1 MRKIFWWVL
10 WLIIGGIAFAVGLN
24 RLIDALIHSKKD
36 RIVPKLIGINIA
48 DSLDVLSSI
57 NLYLKKGGEEFNS
70 DVPAG
75 LIISQSPVAGSVIK
89 EGKAVNV
96 VVSVGGEVIFVPD
109 LANQTVRSGQ
119 LILRKNGLDLG
130 EQDEKYSTV
139 IEKGKII
146 SQNPNPRTSLAKN
159 GLVNIVVSL
168 GTPPEG
174 VLLMP
179 DFLGKNITEA
189 ESWAQQFGVQIKNV
203 NSVKDPAIVENTVVK
218 QMPES
223 DIVLGENK
231 TAEFWIAVRNTEQT
245 QK

>member
-1 MRKIFWWVL
+1 MRKIFQWIL
-10 WLIIGGIAFAVGLN
+10 WFLISGLVFVVGMN
-24 RLIDALIHSKKD
+24 RLIDALIHSKRD
-36 RIVPKLIGINIA
+36 RIVPNLIGINIA
-48 DSLDVLSSI
+48 DSLDVLSSL

-70 DVPAG
+70 NVPAG
-75 LIISQSPVAGSVIK
+75 LIISQSPDAGSIIK

-109 LANQTVRSGQ
+109 LTNQTVRSVQ

-139 IEKGKII
+139 VEKGKII
-146 SQNPNPRTSLAKN
+146 SQNPRPRLPITKN

-179 DFLGKNITEA
+179 DFLGKNISEA
-189 ESWAQQFGVQIKNV
+189 ESWAAQNGVQIKNV
-203 NSVKDPAIVENTVVK
+203 NRVKDPAIAENTIVK
-218 QMPES
+218 QMPET
-223 DIVLGENK
+223 DIVLVENK
-231 TAEFWIAVRNTEQT
+231 TAEFWIANKE
-245 QK
+245 

>member
-1 MRKIFWWVL
+1 MRKIFQWVL
-10 WLIIGGIAFAVGLN
+10 WFLIGGIAFVVGMN

-36 RIVPKLIGINIA
+36 RVVPNIIGINIA
-48 DSLDVLSSI
+48 DSLDVLSSM
-57 NLYLKKGGEEFNS
+57 NLYLKKGAEEFNS
-70 DVPAG
+70 NVPAG
-75 LIISQSPVAGSVIK
+75 LIISQSPVAGSIIK

-109 LANQTVRSGQ
+109 LTNQTVRSVQ

-139 IEKGKII
+139 VEKGKII
-146 SQNPNPRTSLAKN
+146 SQNPALRTSIAKN

-179 DFLGKNITEA
+179 DFLGKNIAEA
-189 ESWAQQFGVQIKNV
+189 ENWTNQNGVKIKNI
-203 NSVKDPAIVENTVVK
+203 NKVKDSVILENTVVK

-223 DIVLGENK
+223 DVVLGENK
-231 TAEFWIAVRNTEQT
+231 TAEFWIAVGNTEQT
-245 QK
+245 QN

>member
-1 MRKIFWWVL
+1 MRKIFLWIL
-10 WLIIGGIAFAVGLN
+10 WLIIGGIAFVVGMN

-36 RIVPKLIGINIA
+36 RIVPNLIGINIA
-48 DSLDVLSSI
+48 DSLDVLSSM

-70 DVPAG
+70 NVPSG
-75 LIISQSPVAGSVIK
+75 LIISQSPVAGSIIK

-109 LANQTVRSGQ
+109 LTNQTVRSAQ
-119 LILRKNGLDLG
+119 LILRKNWLDLG

-139 IEKGKII
+139 VEKGKII
-146 SQNPNPRTSLAKN
+146 SQNPASRTSIAKN

-174 VLLMP
+174 ILLMP
-179 DFLGKNITEA
+179 YFLGKNIAEA
-189 ESWAQQFGVQIKNV
+189 ENWANQNGVKIKSINK
-203 NSVKDPAIVENTVVK
+203 VKDSAILENTVVK

-223 DIVLGENK
+223 DVVLGENK
-231 TAEFWIAVRNTEQT
+231 TVEFWIAVGNANHRE
-245 QK
+245 

>member
-1 MRKIFWWVL
+1 MS
-10 WLIIGGIAFAVGLN
+10 IGMN

-36 RIVPKLIGINIA
+36 RVVPNIIGVNIA

-70 DVPAG
+70 NVPAG
-75 LIISQSPVAGSVIK
+75 LIISQSPDAGSIIK

-109 LANQTVRSGQ
+109 LTNQTVRSVQ
-119 LILRKNGLDLG
+119 LVLRKNGLDLG
-130 EQDEKYSTV
+130 EQYEKYSTV
-139 IEKGKII
+139 VERGKII
-146 SQNPNPRTSLAKN
+146 SQNPNPRTSIAKN

-168 GTPPEG
+168 GVPPEG

-189 ESWAQQFGVQIKNV
+189 ENWASQNGVQIKNV
-203 NSVKDPAIVENTVVK
+203 NRVKDPAIAENTVIK
-218 QMPES
+218 QTPET
-223 DIVLGENK
+223 DTVLGENK
-231 TAEFWIAVRNTEQT
+231 TAEFWIAVKE
-245 QK
+245 

>member
-1 MRKIFWWVL
+1 MS
-10 WLIIGGIAFAVGLN
+10 VGMN

-36 RIVPKLIGINIA
+36 RVVPNIIGVNIA

-70 DVPAG
+70 NVPAG
-75 LIISQSPVAGSVIK
+75 LIISQSPDAGSIIK

-109 LANQTVRSGQ
+109 LTNQTVRSVQ
-119 LILRKNGLDLG
+119 LVLRKNGLDLG
-130 EQDEKYSTV
+130 EQYEKYSTV
-139 IEKGKII
+139 VERGKII
-146 SQNPNPRTSLAKN
+146 SQNPNPRTSIAKN

-168 GTPPEG
+168 GVPPEG

-189 ESWAQQFGVQIKNV
+189 ENWASQNGVQIKNV
-203 NSVKDPAIVENTVVK
+203 NRVKDPAIVENTIVK
-218 QMPES
+218 QMPEI
-223 DIVLGENK
+223 DTVLGENK
-231 TAEFWIAVRNTEQT
+231 TAEFWIAVKE
-245 QK
+245 

>member
-1 MRKIFWWVL
+1 
-10 WLIIGGIAFAVGLN
+10 LIIGGIAFVVGMN

-36 RIVPKLIGINIA
+36 RIVPNLIGSNIA
-48 DSLDVLSSI
+48 DSLDVLSSM
-57 NLYLKKGGEEFNS
+57 NLYLKKGAEEFNS

-75 LIISQSPVAGSVIK
+75 IIISQSPPAGSIIK

-109 LANQTVRSGQ
+109 LTNQTVRSAQ

-146 SQNPNPRTSLAKN
+146 SQNPNPRTPIQKN

-179 DFLGKNITEA
+179 DFIGKNITEA
-189 ESWAQQFGVQIKNV
+189 ENWALQNGVQIKNV
-203 NSVKDPAIVENTVVK
+203 NRTKDTAITENTVVK
-218 QMPES
+218 LIPES
-223 DIVLGENK
+223 DEVIEKNK
-231 TAEFWIAVRNTEQT
+231 TAEFWIATKE
-245 QK
+245 

>member
-1 MRKIFWWVL
+1 M
-10 WLIIGGIAFAVGLN
+10 IIGGIAFVVGMN

-36 RIVPKLIGINIA
+36 RIVPNLIGSNIA
-48 DSLDVLSSI
+48 DSLDVLSSM
-57 NLYLKKGGEEFNS
+57 NLYLKKGAEEFNS

-75 LIISQSPVAGSVIK
+75 IIISQSPPAGSIIK

-109 LANQTVRSGQ
+109 LTNQTVRSAQ

-146 SQNPNPRTSLAKN
+146 SQNPNPRTPIQKN

-179 DFLGKNITEA
+179 DFIGKNITEA
-189 ESWAQQFGVQIKNV
+189 ENWALQNGVQIKNV
-203 NSVKDPAIVENTVVK
+203 NRTKDTAITENTVVK
-218 QMPES
+218 QIPES
-223 DIVLGENK
+223 DEVIEKNK
-231 TAEFWIAVRNTEQT
+231 TAEFWIATKE
-245 QK
+245 

>member
-1 MRKIFWWVL
+1 
-10 WLIIGGIAFAVGLN
+10 LIIGGIAFVVGMN

-36 RIVPKLIGINIA
+36 RIVPNLIGSNIA
-48 DSLDVLSSI
+48 DSLDVLSSM
-57 NLYLKKGGEEFNS
+57 NLYLKKGAEEFNS

-75 LIISQSPVAGSVIK
+75 IIISQSPPAGSIIK

-109 LANQTVRSGQ
+109 LTNQTVRSAQ

-146 SQNPNPRTSLAKN
+146 SQNPNPRTPIQKN

-179 DFLGKNITEA
+179 DFIGKNITEA
-189 ESWAQQFGVQIKNV
+189 ENWALQNGVQIKNV
-203 NSVKDPAIVENTVVK
+203 NRTKDTAITENTVVK
-218 QMPES
+218 QIPES
-223 DIVLGENK
+223 DEVIEKNK
-231 TAEFWIAVRNTEQT
+231 TAEFWIATKE
-245 QK
+245 

>member
-1 MRKIFWWVL
+1 MRKFFRWVL
-10 WLIIGGIAFAVGLN
+10 WLIIGGIAFVVGMN

-36 RIVPKLIGINIA
+36 RIVPNLIGSNIA
-48 DSLDVLSSI
+48 DSLDVLSSM
-57 NLYLKKGGEEFNS
+57 NLYLKKGAEEFNS

-75 LIISQSPVAGSVIK
+75 IIISQSPPAGSIIK

-109 LANQTVRSGQ
+109 LTNQTVRSAQ

-146 SQNPNPRTSLAKN
+146 SQNPNPRTPIQKN

-179 DFLGKNITEA
+179 DFIGKNITEA
-189 ESWAQQFGVQIKNV
+189 ENWALQNGVQIKNV
-203 NSVKDPAIVENTVVK
+203 NRTKDTAITENTVVK
-218 QMPES
+218 QIPES
-223 DIVLGENK
+223 DEVIEKNK
-231 TAEFWIAVRNTEQT
+231 TAEFWIATKE
-245 QK
+245 

>member
-1 MRKIFWWVL
+1 M
-10 WLIIGGIAFAVGLN
+10 IIGGIAFVVGMN

-36 RIVPKLIGINIA
+36 RIVPNLIGSNIA
-48 DSLDVLSSI
+48 DSLDVLSSM
-57 NLYLKKGGEEFNS
+57 NLYLKKGAEEFNS

-75 LIISQSPVAGSVIK
+75 IIISQSPPAGSIIK

-109 LANQTVRSGQ
+109 LTNQTVRSAQ

-146 SQNPNPRTSLAKN
+146 SQNPNPRTPIQKN

-179 DFLGKNITEA
+179 DFIGKNITEA
-189 ESWAQQFGVQIKNV
+189 ENWALQNGVQIKNV
-203 NSVKDPAIVENTVVK
+203 NRTKDTAITENTVVK
-218 QMPES
+218 LIPES
-223 DIVLGENK
+223 DEVIEKNK
-231 TAEFWIAVRNTEQT
+231 TAEFWIATKE
-245 QK
+245 